1 MMFSFQK
8 TANYCS
14 YIVIKMLNYALLR
27 LHINA
32 HEKSMTN
39 DKFPSKLTNNCKP
52 ETQKSIRAKF
62 CKHLFYRSKVY

>member
-1 MMFSFQK
+1 
-8 TANYCS
+8 
-14 YIVIKMLNYALLR
+14 MLNYALLR